1 MNSRRNSP
9 TLERELQLWQQTGSP
24 LIAGLDEAGRGA
36 LAGPVVAAAVILP
49 LSDASLL
56 ARLPGV
62 NDSKLLTPRQ
72 REALAPLICEL
83 AVAWAVGQ
91 VPPEAIDEGGI
102 LPATRLAMSQA
113 IAALCPVPTYLL
125 IDGGVHLR
133 ALPIPQETIIRGD
146 ALSAS
151 IAAASILAKV
161 TRDRLMVALDA
172 EYPAYGLAQH
182 KGYCTPQHVA
192 CLDAHGP
199 SPVHRLSFAPI
210 RESLI

>member
-1 MNSRRNSP
+1 MIARPIGP
-9 TLERELQLWQQTGSP
+9 TLERELQLRQQTGSP

-49 LSDASLL
+49 LGDASLL
-56 ARLPGV
+56 THLPGV
-62 NDSKLLTPRQ
+62 NDSKLLTPGR
-72 REALAPLICEL
+72 RETLAPLICEL

-113 IAALCPVPTYLL
+113 IAALRPAPTYLL

-133 ALPIPQETIIRGD
+133 ALSLPQETIVRGD
-146 ALSAS
+146 ALSVS

-161 TRDRLMVALDA
+161 TRDRLMVALDG

-192 CLDAHGP
+192 SLAAHGP
-199 SPVHRLSFAPI
+199 SPIHRLSFAPI
-210 RESLI
+210 RKTLL